1 VHNTEPKVRAHDSE
15 EKNGEQ
21 NSGKKNPAVTASRP
35 LAARAHRLIR
45 VNPEVSE
52 EKLLA
57 TVDRTLWADT
67 GDLALDWVFIA
78 LETSATKAVRRHLIA
93 SGLSRRS
100 IQHQGYWTRGRAMG
114 TTPED

>member
-1 VHNTEPKVRAHDSE
+1 MMAPET
-15 EKNGEQ
+15 GFL
-21 NSGKKNPAVTASRP
+21 P
-35 LAARAHRLIR
+35 LAARDHRLIR
-45 VNPEVSE
+45 VNPGISE